1 MAARTRADV
10 LILARYDAVNR
21 VLFRVLILNLAV
33 AVAKLILGYGT
44 GAVSVISDGFHSLT
58 DGASNVMGL
67 VGLRAS
73 LKPPDDDHPYGHR

>member
-10 LILARYDAVNR
+10 LILARNDAVNR

-33 AVAKLILGYGT
+33 AVAKLMLGYGT
-44 GAVSVISDGFHSLT
+44 GAVSVLSDGFHSLT
-58 DGASNVMGL
+58 DAASNVMGL